1 VSFIKKLFQ
10 RPSSIAFCHALQ
22 VVPDLEVFQKQNQNE
37 SSTIIELPIPRCI
50 HAHYSPAG
58 GTEDSPV
65 PPESF
70 LVLENLGPK
79 GFEGAEFS
87 QGLSLQQAEAALTA
101 IAKVHALSLTLK
113 VKEGKPLSE
122 RYPFLF
128 QTARATDSYQQL
140 GKIRVSFPG
149 FSLSNA
155 Q

>member
-1 VSFIKKLFQ
+1 
-10 RPSSIAFCHALQ
+10 LQ